1 KPSIASCAALRIE
14 TPIGLAP
21 PPFWVSGRIIP
32 TRTWPEP
39 IVWPT
44 SGPAAG
50 GTAGPG
56 LPTSLGRSTPTEL
69 QPASVNAN
77 PPPSAA
83 RLVKPRLASG
93 LSAAIVISTSCLE
106 VQAGAPKRRRTVAM
120 IAPPRRIRRLSAE
133 IVAFSP
139 ALGYAVDRSRQARR
153 AADAGDNDRGES
165 SPHRQRQAQPP
176 APKLRDRRGRP
187 AGGGARSGTLCRRD
201 ADRQPHG
208 RDAQGPGDPRRG
220 RRDSG
225 RGHPRF
231 ARAAR
236 ALWHREA
243 SLSLPRA
250 QRRRGSP
257 AGAQAHRRRRGAGAH
272 LRRGDAAHFRSWL

>member
-69 QPASVNAN
+69 QPARVKAN
-77 PPPSAA
+77 PPPIAA

-93 LSAAIVISTSCLE
+93 LLAAIVIPASCLNNRIG
-106 VQAGAPKRRRTVAM
+106 AGRRRDLP
-120 IAPPRRIRRLSAE
+120 IIPRPRLIRRLSTE
-133 IVAFSP
+133 IV
-139 ALGYAVDRSRQARR
+139 
-153 AADAGDNDRGES
+153 
-165 SPHRQRQAQPP
+165 
-176 APKLRDRRGRP
+176 
-187 AGGGARSGTLCRRD
+187 
-201 ADRQPHG
+201 
-208 RDAQGPGDPRRG
+208 
-220 RRDSG
+220 
-225 RGHPRF
+225 
-231 ARAAR
+231 
-236 ALWHREA
+236 
-243 SLSLPRA
+243 
-250 QRRRGSP
+250 
-257 AGAQAHRRRRGAGAH
+257 
-272 LRRGDAAHFRSWL
+272 